1 MVPVPDKL
9 YNKRV
14 GRPSEHIHE
23 GDALATCCPDWH
35 GLVLP
40 PLKEA
45 AKKDWRGIW
54 GDVYSPD
61 YTAAE
66 KEQDRWS
73 YAALNVMMRT
83 LLKKK
88 YDPGHWLYVSR
99 PVDEA
104 LRHVKKED
112 KEIYS
117 GKPFWVYKDFDEI
130 DVKKALRDVEAWM
143 RANPDKFPPEAIED
157 FKKLF
162 PVAVE
167 AAKPIGKFMKVLAEK
182 AREEM
187 KRRGNPRYTPADYLR
202 DMVKEQ
208 GIPPQL
214 HLPNYLT
221 QEEIE
226 KIHLAHR
233 LLYEL
238 LGMHARVMFEKKS
251 GMEELLGEE
260 RVRELEE
267 EVQRLKRGEHLKKIF
282 GETPTRKTAAVP
294 RPPVVQKRT
303 APPRRVQEEKQ
314 KTTTQ
319 QPAKKVPF
327 TIDDVDMSKVEKP
340 QVTGRIVAIFE
351 ERTFAEEFA
360 SLKGGKVIQTP
371 EGKYA
376 VVLEDRAKQQMSG
389 KQSAPKP
396 SEGLKG
402 GDTAEKETHTPAKPK
417 RHWVEEVLGVPKG
430 LIKRHPE
437 TGYEYVEKDGK
448 IIVLP
453 TKDPR
458 ELGMKGPDPAKSAIF
473 KIVLPSIVAH
483 SKKPAEEI
491 LELAKIYKELEEEIR
506 AGKIKSE
513 NEVKEQT
520 KKKIKEL
527 EQKGYTT
534 ASVQAGFLTQSVWS
548 GLEKSIEME
557 HVAGE
562 YRYIALVLYDAAK
575 LVNDMLKNPE
585 KYGLKKRN
593 LEKALYRGSASEKI
607 FKKYIVGRYLRFHG

>member
-1 MVPVPDKL
+1 MVPIPDKL
-9 YNKRV
+9 SNART
-14 GRPSEHIHE
+14 GRPSRHTDE
-23 GDALATCCPDWH
+23 AATLRICCPDWH

-45 AKKDWRGIW
+45 AKKDRKNIW
-54 GDVYSPD
+54 YDVYKPD

-73 YAALNVMMRT
+73 YGALNVMMRT
-83 LLKKK
+83 LIKKK

-99 PVDEA
+99 PVDVA

-112 KEIYS
+112 KEIYT

-167 AAKPIGKFMKVLAEK
+167 AAKPIGKFMKVLADK

-187 KRRGNPRYTPADYLR
+187 KRRGDPNYTPADYLR

-303 APPRRVQEEKQ
+303 APPRQVQEEKQ
-314 KTTTQ
+314 RTATQ

-327 TIDDVDMSKVEKP
+327 TIDDVDMNKVEK
-340 QVTGRIVAIFE
+340 
-351 ERTFAEEFA
+351 
-360 SLKGGKVIQTP
+360 
-371 EGKYA
+371 
-376 VVLEDRAKQQMSG
+376 
-389 KQSAPKP
+389 
-396 SEGLKG
+396 
-402 GDTAEKETHTPAKPK
+402 
-417 RHWVEEVLGVPKG
+417 
-430 LIKRHPE
+430 HPE
-437 TGYEYVEKDGK
+437 TRLPIIRNGDE

-453 TKDPR
+453 PHKHPKEIPDLHPEAVSPGTSADVYYTIVTSGITDPGEFEKAARTAIKMLEDYRKAIQEYRDISKAAQKILNSLDKYKDGSKATDVAVEIMR
-458 ELGMKGPDPAKSAIF
+458 QRIKVHNFEKGLISGYTADHALS
-473 KIVLPSIVAH
+473 
-483 SKKPAEEI
+483 
-491 LELAKIYKELEEEIR
+491 ELAP
-506 AGKIKSE
+506 SE
-513 NEVKEQT
+513 
-520 KKKIKEL
+520 
-527 EQKGYTT
+527 
-534 ASVQAGFLTQSVWS
+534 VQLRET
-548 GLEKSIEME
+548 LK
-557 HVAGE
+557 VAVD
-562 YRYIALVLYDAAK
+562 ALK
-575 LVNDMLKNPE
+575 HPE
-585 KYGLKKRN
+585 KYGIRAPKEITKPLYKAQKRI
-593 LEKALYRGSASEKI
+593 KGFPHKRH
-607 FKKYIVGRYLRFHG
+607 V

>member
-1 MVPVPDKL
+1 MVPVPEAYYEISTWKMK
-9 YNKRV
+9 N
-14 GRPSEHIHE
+14 SHE
-23 GDALATCCPDWH
+23 AAILRGCCPDWH
-35 GLVLP
+35 GLVMP
-40 PLKEA
+40 PLKEPV
-45 AKKDWRGIW
+45 KKDWNIW
-54 GDVYSPD
+54 GNVYESESR
-61 YTAAE
+61 AAKTPE
-66 KEQDRWS
+66 DKWS

-83 LLKKK
+83 LLQKK
-88 YDPGHWLYVSR
+88 YNPEH
-99 PVDEA
+99 
-104 LRHVKKED
+104 
-112 KEIYS
+112 
-117 GKPFWVYKDFDEI
+117 WVYVTSPVKAALDHITKEEIRKGLLKDRKIKVYDNLDKI
-130 DVKKALRDVEAWM
+130 NIRRALRDAELWM
-143 RANPDKFPPEAIED
+143 RADPEHYPPEAIED

-167 AAKPIGKFMKVLAEK
+167 AAKPIGKFMAEMEKK
-182 AREEM
+182 AKERSRSLKGE
-187 KRRGNPRYTPADYLR
+187 KGFYYTLPDYL
-202 DMVKEQ
+202 MELGEK
-208 GIPPQL
+208 GITP
-214 HLPNYLT
+214 HIYLPNYLT

-294 RPPVVQKRT
+294 RQPVVQKRT

-360 SLKGGKVIQTP
+360 SLKGGKVIQTS

-402 GDTAEKETHTPAKPK
+402 RNTAEKETHTPAKPK

-437 TGYEYVEKDGK
+437 TGYEYVEKGGK

-491 LELAKIYKELEEEIR
+491 RELAKIYQELEEEIR
-506 AGKIKSE
+506 ENKIRE
-513 NEVKEQT
+513 
-520 KKKIKEL
+520 
-527 EQKGYTT
+527 
-534 ASVQAGFLTQSVWS
+534 
-548 GLEKSIEME
+548 
-557 HVAGE
+557 
-562 YRYIALVLYDAAK
+562 
-575 LVNDMLKNPE
+575 
-585 KYGLKKRN
+585 
-593 LEKALYRGSASEKI
+593 
-607 FKKYIVGRYLRFHG
+607 